1 MHLTS
6 FNTARYA
13 KLDTWSDGK
22 NKPNQ
27 TQFKAKTN
35 PIKPNS
41 KPKQTQFKAK
51 TNPIQTQF
59 RPKQTQSNP
68 KQSQFP
74 QCDTQYAIRDTKYKP
89 KRTSAP
95 VECGLPV
102 TNKEYKCLKFFGVS
116 ATLTEPNFLRKETVM
131 GIFTKTAGFFKDR
144 LGKTRDKI
152 SKSLSSVLT
161 LGRDI
166 DEALLDE
173 LEETL
178 ITDDI
183 GIETTDKLITELRS
197 AFRSSQIAATD
208 DIVPFLKEHIK
219 SYWPHRDRQLH
230 TAATG
235 PTVLLVAG
243 VNGCGKTTSIAK
255 LAYILSRNNKKVI
268 VAACDTFRAAA
279 VEQLT
284 IWAERIGV
292 QIVKHRSGSDPA
304 AVAFDA
310 CEAAVAREADF
321 LILDTAGRLHT
332 EKDLMKQL
340 TKIRD
345 VVSRKIP
352 DAPNEV
358 LLVLDAT
365 TGQNAIAQAKMF
377 TEAIDVTG
385 IFLAKL
391 DGTARGG
398 IVIAIKD
405 QLDIPVKFVGLG
417 EKPEDI
423 AEFEPDTFVEALF
436 N

>member
-1 MHLTS
+1 
-6 FNTARYA
+6 
-13 KLDTWSDGK
+13 
-22 NKPNQ
+22 
-27 TQFKAKTN
+27 
-35 PIKPNS
+35 
-41 KPKQTQFKAK
+41 
-51 TNPIQTQF
+51 
-59 RPKQTQSNP
+59 
-68 KQSQFP
+68 
-74 QCDTQYAIRDTKYKP
+74 
-89 KRTSAP
+89 
-95 VECGLPV
+95 
-102 TNKEYKCLKFFGVS
+102 
-116 ATLTEPNFLRKETVM
+116 M
-131 GIFTKTAGFFKDR
+131 GIFTKTAQYFKDR

-152 SKSLSSVLT
+152 STSLSSVLS
-161 LGRDI
+161 LGRNI
-166 DEALLDE
+166 DENLLDE

-183 GIETTDKLITELRS
+183 GVETTDKLISDLRE
-197 AFRSSQIAATD
+197 AFHSRQIATTD

-219 SYWPHRDRQLH
+219 NYWPHRDRQLH
-230 TAATG
+230 LARAG
-235 PTVLLVAG
+235 PTVILIAG
-243 VNGCGKTTSIAK
+243 VNGSGKTTSIAK
-255 LAYILSRNNKKVI
+255 LGLTLSRDNKKVI

-279 VEQLT
+279 VEQLA

-292 QIVKHRSGSDPA
+292 QIIKHKRGSDPA

-310 CEAAVAREADF
+310 CEAALARDADF

-332 EKDLMKQL
+332 QKDLMRQL

-345 VVSRKIP
+345 VVARKIP

-358 LLVLDAT
+358 LLILDAT

-423 AEFEPDTFVEALF
+423 AEFNPENFVEALF
-436 N
+436 A

>member
-1 MHLTS
+1 
-6 FNTARYA
+6 
-13 KLDTWSDGK
+13 
-22 NKPNQ
+22 
-27 TQFKAKTN
+27 
-35 PIKPNS
+35 
-41 KPKQTQFKAK
+41 
-51 TNPIQTQF
+51 
-59 RPKQTQSNP
+59 
-68 KQSQFP
+68 
-74 QCDTQYAIRDTKYKP
+74 
-89 KRTSAP
+89 
-95 VECGLPV
+95 
-102 TNKEYKCLKFFGVS
+102 
-116 ATLTEPNFLRKETVM
+116 M
-131 GIFTKTAGFFKDR
+131 GIFTKTVGYFKDR

-152 SKSLSSVLT
+152 GSSLNSVLSV
-161 LGRDI
+161 GRKI
-166 DEALLDE
+166 DDALLDE

-183 GIETTDKLITELRS
+183 GVETTDKLVTDLRQAYQS
-197 AFRSSQIAATD
+197 RQIAKTD
-208 DIVPFLKEHIK
+208 DVIPFLKEHMK
-219 SYWPHRDRQLH
+219 SYWPHRDRQLNY
-230 TAATG
+230 ARTG
-235 PTVLLVAG
+235 PTVILVAG
-243 VNGCGKTTSIAK
+243 VNGTGKTTSIAK
-255 LAYILSRNNKKVI
+255 LAHVLSQNNKKVI

-292 QIVKHRSGSDPA
+292 QIVKQKSGSDPA

-310 CEAAVAREADF
+310 CEAALSRDADF

-332 EKDLMKQL
+332 QKDLMRQL

-345 VVSRKIP
+345 VVTRKMGRAP
-352 DAPNEV
+352 DEV

-365 TGQNAIAQAKMF
+365 TGQNAVVQAKMF

-423 AEFEPDTFVEALF
+423 AEFDPQTFVEALF
-436 N
+436 S